1 MLPCRAI
8 GIIFGDVG
16 TSPLYVFASIF
27 QDPPNHHDLMGATSM
42 IFWTLTLVALIKYV
56 PGFPICIWHAQVRS
70 ASLAPRFYL
79 RLACTC
85 LSGRGTRIQTVCIAR
100 LMCWREGRMEMQCSF
115 AAST

>member
-27 QDPPNHHDLMGATSM
+27 QDPPDHHDLMGATSM

-56 PGFPICIWHAQVRS
+56 FGFLLRS
-70 ASLAPRFYL
+70 ASGMHKSISASLVSCFYL
-79 RLACTC
+79 HLACSS
-85 LSGRGTRIQTVCIAR
+85 LSGKPTRI
-100 LMCWREGRMEMQCSF
+100 
-115 AAST
+115 